1 MVAGLYVCRSTSAP
15 KHQCTNEHVRECA
28 RALVLAC
35 CAIGLYMANRPY
47 YTGAMQLAQWV
58 ETQDAGVLTRLQLQ
72 TGLSYTAILRAVH
85 RRVKPLYQT
94 AHKIAA
100 ATNYVVSVEEICAS
114 PLPPAPKRKRK
125 RAPALTPK
133 QPANGKK
140 PPKRKRAERPTV
152 SPS

>member
-1 MVAGLYVCRSTSAP
+1 
-15 KHQCTNEHVRECA
+15 
-28 RALVLAC
+28 VLADS
-35 CAIGLYMANRPY
+35 AIGLCMAIRPS
-47 YTGAMQLAQWV
+47 YTAPMQLAQWV

-125 RAPALTPK
+125 KAPALPPPK

-140 PPKRKRAERPTV
+140 PAKRKRAERPTV
-152 SPS
+152 SPF

>member
-1 MVAGLYVCRSTSAP
+1 MLADST
-15 KHQCTNEHVRECA
+15 
-28 RALVLAC
+28 
-35 CAIGLYMANRPY
+35 IGLCMAIRPY
-47 YTGAMQLAQWV
+47 YTAPMQLAQWV

-125 RAPALTPK
+125 KAPALTPK

-140 PPKRKRAERPTV
+140 PAKRKRAAQSTV
-152 SPS
+152 SPF